1 MKKLLLLL
9 IICLNASNLVSQDEA
24 FGIFNLKNKR
34 TKFEVM
40 FNACCDADIILFGE
54 LHNDPIAHWL
64 QFKLTK
70 KMLLK
75 YGTKIVLGAE
85 MFEADNQK
93 ALTSFI
99 QGEIDQKA
107 MDSTVRLWPNYKTD
121 YAPLVALSMEY
132 KVPFIA
138 TNIPRSFARI
148 VFKKGFEGLDTLT
161 LEQKNWI
168 VPLPVPYDAN
178 LPGYQAMLEMM
189 GGKDHASPN
198 FPKAQAI
205 KDATMAHFI
214 TQNWSSGKKFIHYHG
229 TYHSNNFEGIYWYLK
244 KYKPELKIVTIAT
257 VSQTSLKMLE
267 KENQGLADF
276 TICVDEDMTK
286 TH

>member
-1 MKKLLLLL
+1 MNKLLLLL
-9 IICLNASNLVSQDEA
+9 FLTAIATPFISQDEA
-24 FGIFNLKNKR
+24 FGIFNQKNKR
-34 TKFEVM
+34 TNFESM
-40 FNACCDADIILFGE
+40 YKSCSEADVVLFGE

-64 QFKLTK
+64 QFKLTQ
-70 KMLLK
+70 KMLSQ
-75 YGTKIVLGAE
+75 YGTNIVLGAE

-93 ALTSFI
+93 GLTSFI
-99 QGEIDQKA
+99 KGEIDQKA
-107 MDSTVRLWPNYKTD
+107 MDTVVRLWPNYYTD
-121 YAPLVALSMEY
+121 YAPLVALSIEH

-138 TNIPRSFARI
+138 TNIPRPFARI
-148 VFKKGFEGLDTLT
+148 VFKKGFEGLDSLST
-161 LEQKNWI
+161 EQKSWI
-168 VPLPVPYDAN
+168 APLPIPYDAN

-205 KDATMAHFI
+205 KDATMAYFI
-214 TQNWSSGKKFIHYHG
+214 TQNWSDGKKFIHFHG

-244 KYKPELKIVTIAT
+244 KYNPELKIVTIAT
-257 VSQTSLKMLE
+257 VSQKSLKSLE
-267 KENQGLADF
+267 KENQGLANF